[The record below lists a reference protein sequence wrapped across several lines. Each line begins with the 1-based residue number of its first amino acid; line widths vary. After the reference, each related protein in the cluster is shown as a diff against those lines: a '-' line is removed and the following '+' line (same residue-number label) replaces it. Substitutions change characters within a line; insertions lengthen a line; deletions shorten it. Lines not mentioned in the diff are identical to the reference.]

1 MTIDDK
7 ITVEKLHYDTNRGGK
22 QNKASALSSCRINKY
37 EYITG
42 EKILSPDQGKIIEKA
57 EFMYYPLGKPLE
69 KQIKT
74 IETEI

>member
-7 ITVEKLHYDTNRGGK
+7 ITVEKLHYDTNRGGNQK
-22 QNKASALSSCRINKY
+22 KASALSSCRINKY

-42 EKILSPDQGKIIEKA
+42 EKILSPDQCKIIEKA